1 MSIRAV
7 VPRPVMRDP
16 VSRGP
21 AIHRP
26 VRLHRR
32 VSCPG
37 LVANFAGGVR
47 DYRCMTNIEELRSL
61 LVTTDQLL
69 GRGLSSQALTRAV
82 ASGELIR
89 LRPGFYVE
97 GAARELHRDARHLLS
112 VLATDAALDSPV
124 FSHSSAALIHGL
136 PHWGLPLRVVDV
148 TEQGEISRSR
158 ISNRARIYTRPLS
171 RNHVTSIDGLLVT
184 NAERTVTDLA
194 MTMRRDAA
202 VVAADAALAG
212 KLITTDS
219 LDRSLEQM
227 TGRAGVKRARTSLGL
242 VDGRS
247 ESVAE
252 TRSRLTFADYGLP
265 EPELQVDIYDDDGNW
280 VARVDFLW
288 PEFGLIGECDGF
300 GKYFDG
306 VDMAETRRRLARE
319 KDRDAALIALGY
331 RVLHWR
337 WNDLENPQFLAERIR
352 KLLFAAA
359 A

>member
-1 MSIRAV
+1 MGRNSATT
-7 VPRPVMRDP
+7 
-16 VSRGP
+16 
-21 AIHRP
+21 A
-26 VRLHRR
+26 
-32 VSCPG
+32 
-37 LVANFAGGVR
+37 R

-61 LVTTDQLL
+61 LLTTDQLL
-69 GRGLSSQALTRAV
+69 GRGLSSQGLTRSV

-89 LRPGFYVE
+89 LRPGFYVD

-136 PHWGLPLRVVDV
+136 PHWGLSLRKVSL

-158 ISNRARIYTRPLS
+158 VSNRARIHIRPLS
-171 RNHVTSIDGLLVT
+171 QNEVTSIDGLLVT
-184 NAERTVTDLA
+184 SAERTVTDLA
-194 MTMRRDAA
+194 MSVRRDAA

-212 KLITTDS
+212 ELVTTDS
-219 LDRSLEQM
+219 LDRALEQM
-227 TGRAGVKRARTSLGL
+227 AGRSGIKQARKSIELA
-242 VDGRS
+242 DGDS

-252 TRSRLTFADYGLP
+252 TRSRLTFADFGLP
-265 EPELQVDIYDDDGNW
+265 EPELQADIYDEDGNW

-288 PEFGLIGECDGF
+288 RESGLIGECDGF

-319 KDRDAALIALGY
+319 KDRDAALVALGY
-331 RVLHWR
+331 TVFHWR
-337 WNDLENPQFLAERIR
+337 WNDLENPRFLAERIR
-352 KLLFAAA
+352 KLLRAAA